1 MSARASRSAP
11 KRASKTLAS
20 NSNLSRGLTERN
32 QHFDPGGQVCSGFFS
47 LLGRAVLPVT
57 SLDEERDCAAP
68 AVLGEA
74 CPGAQLA
81 PAGHVA
87 SGFWAFGLLGVVVW
101 ADAEPATNSTAVL
114 ITTKS
119 LDMTISDRLI
129 KQSANRT
136 GRGWFQ
142 LGGQAPSQPRVGP
155 VAPVSQLMSL
165 GAALRRGPSGSFRPL
180 QESAILRR
188 SLGYLRTRRPPRDH
202 RAD

>member
-1 MSARASRSAP
+1 
-11 KRASKTLAS
+11 
-20 NSNLSRGLTERN
+20 
-32 QHFDPGGQVCSGFFS
+32 VCSGFFS

-57 SLDEERDCAAP
+57 SLDGGRDCAAP

-119 LDMTISDRLI
+119 LDMTISDRSI

-136 GRGWFQ
+136 GRGWFR
-142 LGGQAPSQPRVGP
+142 LGG
-155 VAPVSQLMSL
+155 
-165 GAALRRGPSGSFRPL
+165 
-180 QESAILRR
+180 
-188 SLGYLRTRRPPRDH
+188 
-202 RAD
+202 

>member
-1 MSARASRSAP
+1 M
-11 KRASKTLAS
+11 
-20 NSNLSRGLTERN
+20 
-32 QHFDPGGQVCSGFFS
+32 CSGFFS

-57 SLDEERDCAAP
+57 SLDGGRDCAAP

-101 ADAEPATNSTAVL
+101 ADAEPATSSTAVL

-119 LDMTISDRLI
+119 LDMTISDRSI
-129 KQSANRT
+129 KQSANRP

-142 LGGQAPSQPRVGP
+142 LGG
-155 VAPVSQLMSL
+155 
-165 GAALRRGPSGSFRPL
+165 
-180 QESAILRR
+180 
-188 SLGYLRTRRPPRDH
+188 
-202 RAD
+202 